1 MLQVLAIFLPSWLT
15 RNLPI
20 KRNQELNAASAYIK
34 QVCRDLIAKKRTVLA
49 EKGVEDVDILSVA
62 LGSGGFQ
69 DHELVNQ
76 MMTFLIA
83 GHETTATA
91 MVSSFFALPFLKQKK
106 SKKKSSSTYQ
116 LTPSLTDL
124 VPLPPLQTQIHPN
137 HPPRR
142 NPLSNPLSIQPHHGR
157 PNRLL
162 RLPPSLLHRSP
173 PPLATRQFDFA
184 RRRSR
189 HVHSRAIHP
198 ARNDDYSRSGGD

>member
-106 SKKKSSSTYQ
+106 SKKKSASTYQ
-116 LTPSLTDL
+116 LN
-124 VPLPPLQTQIHPN
+124 PLPHRSGHSTSSANTNPSK
-137 HPPRR
+137 PPSAPKSALESPPYPAPSR
-142 NPLSNPLSIQPHHGR
+142 PPKSTPATTSKPFAPKSSASGR
-157 PNRLL
+157 P
-162 RLPPSLLHRSP
+162 S
-173 PPLATRQFDFA
+173 
-184 RRRSR
+184 
-189 HVHSRAIHP
+189 V
-198 ARNDDYSRSGGD
+198 

>member
-91 MVSSFFALPFLKQKK
+91 MVSPFFALPFFLKRKK
-106 SKKKSSSTYQ
+106 IKRKQEIVINIPINPLPHRSGPSTSSANTNPSKPPSAPKSALEYPPYPAPSRPPKSTPATTSKPFAPKSSAS
-116 LTPSLTDL
+116 
-124 VPLPPLQTQIHPN
+124 
-137 HPPRR
+137 
-142 NPLSNPLSIQPHHGR
+142 GR
-157 PNRLL
+157 P
-162 RLPPSLLHRSP
+162 S
-173 PPLATRQFDFA
+173 
-184 RRRSR
+184 
-189 HVHSRAIHP
+189 V
-198 ARNDDYSRSGGD
+198 

>member
-1 MLQVLAIFLPSWLT
+1 MLQVLAIFLPGWLT

-106 SKKKSSSTYQ
+106 SKKKSKKKSASTYQ
-116 LTPSLTDL
+116 LN
-124 VPLPPLQTQIHPN
+124 PLPHRSGPSTSSANTNPSK
-137 HPPRR
+137 PPSAPKSALESPPYPVPSR
-142 NPLSNPLSIQPHHGR
+142 PPKSTPATTSKPFAPKSSASGR
-157 PNRLL
+157 P
-162 RLPPSLLHRSP
+162 S
-173 PPLATRQFDFA
+173 
-184 RRRSR
+184 
-189 HVHSRAIHP
+189 V
-198 ARNDDYSRSGGD
+198 

>member
-106 SKKKSSSTYQ
+106 SKKKSASIYQ
-116 LTPSLTDL
+116 LN
-124 VPLPPLQTQIHPN
+124 PLPHRSGPSTSSAN
-137 HPPRR
+137 T
-142 NPLSNPLSIQPHHGR
+142 NPSK
-157 PNRLL
+157 
-162 RLPPSLLHRSP
+162 PPSAPKSALESP
-173 PPLATRQFDFA
+173 PYPAPSRPPKSTPATTFKPFA
-184 RRRSR
+184 PKS
-189 HVHSRAIHP
+189 SA
-198 ARNDDYSRSGGD
+198 SGHLSV

>member
-91 MVSSFFALPFLKQKK
+91 MVSSFFSHTFLRKENKK
-106 SKKKSSSTYQ
+106 ETKRKSSSTYQ
-116 LTPSLTDL
+116 LN
-124 VPLPPLQTQIHPN
+124 PLPHRSGPSTSSANTNPSK
-137 HPPRR
+137 PPSAPKSALESPPYPAPSR
-142 NPLSNPLSIQPHHGR
+142 PPKSTPAITSKPFAPKSSASGR
-157 PNRLL
+157 P
-162 RLPPSLLHRSP
+162 S
-173 PPLATRQFDFA
+173 
-184 RRRSR
+184 
-189 HVHSRAIHP
+189 V
-198 ARNDDYSRSGGD
+198 

>member
-91 MVSSFFALPFLKQKK
+91 MVSSFFALTFLKQKK

-116 LTPSLTDL
+116 LN
-124 VPLPPLQTQIHPN
+124 PLPHRSGPSTSSAN
-137 HPPRR
+137 T
-142 NPLSNPLSIQPHHGR
+142 NPSK
-157 PNRLL
+157 
-162 RLPPSLLHRSP
+162 PPSAPKSALESP
-173 PPLATRQFDFA
+173 LYPAPSRPPKSTPATTSKPFA
-184 RRRSR
+184 PKS
-189 HVHSRAIHP
+189 SASGHP
-198 ARNDDYSRSGGD
+198 SV

>member
-116 LTPSLTDL
+116 LK
-124 VPLPPLQTQIHPN
+124 PLPHRSGHSTSSVNTNQ
-137 HPPRR
+137 
-142 NPLSNPLSIQPHHGR
+142 SK
-157 PNRLL
+157 
-162 RLPPSLLHRSP
+162 PPSAPKSALESP
-173 PPLATRQFDFA
+173 PYPAPSRPPKSTPATTSKPFA
-184 RRRSR
+184 PKS
-189 HVHSRAIHP
+189 SASGHP
-198 ARNDDYSRSGGD
+198 SV